1 MALRLALISGHYR
14 TDRCW
19 ATEMLDDAVI
29 RLDRWRQ
36 AVALPAGAPPQ
47 DAVQRLRGHL
57 ADDLDTPGAL
67 ATIDAWATETLAQRG
82 SDVDAPA
89 AVRTAVD
96 ALLGIAL

>member
-1 MALRLALISGHYR
+1 MGAVAAQITASCGR
-14 TDRCW
+14 TTSCRDNTF
-19 ATEMLDDAVI
+19 A
-29 RLDRWRQ
+29 
-36 AVALPAGAPPQ
+36 ALPAGAPAQ
-47 DAVQRLRGHL
+47 DAVHRLRTHL

-67 ATIDAWATETLAQRG
+67 ATIDAWATETLTHRG

>member
-1 MALRLALISGHYR
+1 
-14 TDRCW
+14 
-19 ATEMLDDAVI
+19 
-29 RLDRWRQ
+29 
-36 AVALPAGAPPQ
+36 
-47 DAVQRLRGHL
+47 VQRLRGHL